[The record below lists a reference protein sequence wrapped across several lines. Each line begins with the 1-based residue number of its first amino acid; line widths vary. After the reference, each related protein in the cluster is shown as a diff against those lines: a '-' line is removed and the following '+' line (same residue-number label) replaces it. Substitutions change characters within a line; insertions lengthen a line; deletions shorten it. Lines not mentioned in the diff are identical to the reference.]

1 MQGDINEVIATFRF
15 PNPATTSMGIE
26 FSDSEGGSSYYS
38 SSDVSEGVED
48 EEDEEQDKR
57 QSTGSNFN
65 PFKPVLNPKTK
76 TKKQLSMRFSSADL
90 HNQITAL
97 EQLMAESGF
106 NDQELD
112 VAKRRKSSQV
122 VVEEFLSKDAA
133 LNQGLDHD
141 LKKSKRDS
149 YRKSTQSLLQFL
161 LDSRQAVNMAASS
174 PLPSS
179 NNIFRGTDFV
189 VKNANRMSTAISFQ
203 GSNMHLPDY
212 DSEDDDYSSFRS
224 HSEHIPDPVEMELM
238 GALDSEEEEEEDNYD
253 DQFELIEEAMDTVSP
268 FQPTATESIRSSI
281 NNNSS
286 SNSRLT
292 PQLSPNY
299 RLCLDG
305 DPAFTAMAAEP
316 TNAPQPANARIIRPR
331 VSTLKRPSI
340 DMSSPTMTSSPSPT
354 QSIAT
359 SPTLS
364 PEAKRRRS
372 VPTVQT
378 LANQQQ
384 PTVGIPA
391 SPRPPTVRRPPTNAT
406 TAATAPAPKKPQTL
420 LNILTHIPLTH
431 VTRPSPQHPQ
441 IQTLLHY
448 PPRAQLSVSTIINEL
463 QQASNAW
470 HAHDRLAALYKLHA
484 CAVSPWLRK
493 IHDPESTPGGITR
506 STVHPSAVALYIL
519 AMCLLE
525 GVAGACRKDEALG
538 VLVLE
543 MAAGVA
549 VGDGG
554 GRGENALKQQMEMLE
569 EEQQS
574 NNGSIRSGNSSHVSE
589 GVRSVGSSSAATVVV
604 GSPPPPHHAHPQR
617 RGSLKE
623 PSRSASMTKRSL
635 RGDSK
640 KASEEMQGS
649 SGLQQSGSRQM
660 LQHFTLVDPAWSLI
674 ETFHQPED
682 NNSINGDVP
691 PTPTRVLPVS
701 PRTTAAGNMNA
712 KRVSYLQSLTPLEF
726 LRLPTLRLAECY
738 ELGRGVKKSRDVA
751 KNYYRAWNSLGG
763 AHGFQTPTPP
773 GSVAGSVGGGGG
785 HTGSIANRS
794 SFSST
799 SSARDSLNTGTSIIS
814 THKDLY
820 NVLKMAQMSGMLG
833 DAASAIKRDE
843 EREIRKKTG
852 MFGGGMSLHRSKS
865 KKK

>member
-38 SSDVSEGVED
+38 SSEVGSGEEGEEE
-48 EEDEEQDKR
+48 EEDEEQAKR

-65 PFKPVLNPKTK
+65 PFKPVLAPKTK
-76 TKKQLSMRFSSADL
+76 AKKQLSMRFSSADL

-106 NDQELD
+106 NDNELD

-122 VVEEFLSKDAA
+122 VVEEFLSKDST
-133 LNQGLDHD
+133 LNQPGFDHD
-141 LKKSKRDS
+141 AKKSKRDS

-212 DSEDDDYSSFRS
+212 DSEDDDCSSFHSR
-224 HSEHIPDPVEMELM
+224 SEHIPDPVELELM
-238 GALDSEEEEEEDNYD
+238 GALDSEEEEDNYD
-253 DQFELIEEAMDTVSP
+253 EQFELIEEAMDTVSP
-268 FQPTATESIRSSI
+268 IQPSVTESIRSSI
-281 NNNSS
+281 NNQSS

-292 PQLSPNY
+292 PQSSPNY

-316 TNAPQPANARIIRPR
+316 TNAPHPANARIIRPR

-340 DMSSPTMTSSPSPT
+340 DMNSPTMTSTPSPT
-354 QSIAT
+354 QSIPT
-359 SPTLS
+359 SPALG
-364 PEAKRRRS
+364 PQAKRRRS

-384 PTVGIPA
+384 PAAGIA
-391 SPRPPTVRRPPTNAT
+391 TSPRPPTVRRPPPNAI
-406 TAATAPAPKKPQTL
+406 AKKPQTL
-420 LNILTHIPLTH
+420 LNILTHIPSTH
-431 VTRPSPQHPQ
+431 VARPSPQHPQ

-448 PPRAQLSVSTIINEL
+448 PPAAQLSVSTIISEL
-463 QQASNAW
+463 QQASQAW
-470 HAHDRLAALYKLHA
+470 HAHDRLTALYKLHA

-493 IHDPESTPGGITR
+493 IHDPESTPSGITR

-574 NNGSIRSGNSSHVSE
+574 NNGSIRSGNGSHVSE
-589 GVRSVGSSSAATVVV
+589 GVQSVGSSSAVTVVV
-604 GSPPPPHHAHPQR
+604 GSSPPHHAHPQR

-623 PSRSASMTKRSL
+623 PSRSASITNRSL

-649 SGLQQSGSRQM
+649 GGGLQHSGSRQM

-682 NNSINGDVP
+682 NNSISGDVP

-701 PRTTAAGNMNA
+701 PPRTTSAVNKSA

-738 ELGRGVKKSRDVA
+738 ELGRGVKKSRDAA

-773 GSVAGSVGGGGG
+773 GSVAGSTAGGGGPSA
-785 HTGSIANRS
+785 SIANRS

-799 SSARDSLNTGTSIIS
+799 SSARDSLNTGTSIHS

-843 EREIRKKTG
+843 EKEMRKKTG